1 MGKKKDKIKNNDT
14 GKNGEE
20 NQKELDDIL
29 GKIKETKS
37 LDKEVPEEKETDT
50 IPSPVVTEELESKT
64 DSIEE
69 ILEKISEK
77 EDEAFEEMNLAQRF
91 IAVFTKPT
99 ELFNY
104 LRVKPEYWAPFLI
117 AIVLS
122 IITTYLTYDLQV
134 DATIERIENSERFS
148 DEQKDIYLDGIEE
161 GRYGARRYLSTFVFA
176 PLGLAVLYLVA
187 SALFLFVGNIVLG
200 GKAKYVQ
207 VLSVFSY
214 TFLILMIT
222 GLVLKLP
229 FMLINQSIDFNT
241 SLSLFLP
248 AAAKDT
254 SIYRLF
260 SAFDIFT
267 LWFLAVFAIGFSII
281 YRFSQLKSFLSV
293 FITWFIWVI
302 LYKVVLGS
310 FFSAFTG

>member
-1 MGKKKDKIKNNDT
+1 M
-14 GKNGEE
+14 
-20 NQKELDDIL
+20 
-29 GKIKETKS
+29 
-37 LDKEVPEEKETDT
+37 
-50 IPSPVVTEELESKT
+50 
-64 DSIEE
+64 
-69 ILEKISEK
+69 
-77 EDEAFEEMNLAQRF
+77 
-91 IAVFTKPT
+91 
-99 ELFNY
+99 
-104 LRVKPEYWAPFLI
+104 
-117 AIVLS
+117 
-122 IITTYLTYDLQV
+122 
-134 DATIERIENSERFS
+134 
-148 DEQKDIYLDGIEE
+148 DGIEE
-161 GRYGARRYLSTFVFA
+161 GRYGARRYLSIFVFA

-229 FMLINQSIDFNT
+229 FMLSNQSIDFNT
-241 SLSLFLP
+241 SFSLFLP
-248 AAAKDT
+248 VAAKDT
-254 SIYRLF
+254 SIYRLL

-281 YRFSQLKSFLSV
+281 YRFSQLKAFLSV

-310 FFSAFTG
+310 FFSTFTG